1 MFSLIKFLDCAFLL
15 SVLDMNI
22 HLKAFTTLFTDMPNI
37 REIIAV
43 AIPIIIKLRKVKF
56 CVRIAKKV
64 KYANRIGG

>member
-1 MFSLIKFLDCAFLL
+1 
-15 SVLDMNI
+15 MNI